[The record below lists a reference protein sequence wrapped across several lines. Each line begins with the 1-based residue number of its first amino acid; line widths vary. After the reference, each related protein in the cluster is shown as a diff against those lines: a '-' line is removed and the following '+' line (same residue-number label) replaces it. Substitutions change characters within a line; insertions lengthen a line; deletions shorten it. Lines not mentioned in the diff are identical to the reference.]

1 MKKMQEFR
9 SLRRLMKAANIT
21 ELAPYMHMTRP
32 SVYKRIQHPEQ
43 LSLSEIIGI
52 GKYYIVNGEMT
63 AEEFRAA
70 LINDFKF

>member
-9 SLRRLMKAANIT
+9 GLRKLMKNANIT

-32 SVYKRIQHPEQ
+32 NVYKRIQHPER
-43 LSLSEIIGI
+43 LSLGEIIGI

-63 AEEFRAA
+63 ADEFRAE
-70 LINDFKF
+70 LLEDIKF

>member
-1 MKKMQEFR
+1 
-9 SLRRLMKAANIT
+9 MKAANIT